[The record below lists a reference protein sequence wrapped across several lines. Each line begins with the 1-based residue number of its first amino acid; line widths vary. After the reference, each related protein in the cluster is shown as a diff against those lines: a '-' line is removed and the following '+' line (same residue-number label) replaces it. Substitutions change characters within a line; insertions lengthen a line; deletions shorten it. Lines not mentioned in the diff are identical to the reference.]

1 MNKTGKVI
9 LFVLAGVLAA
19 VMLASAVALLVLEVR
34 TEELKEDYAAMLA
47 DGKYQKPVSVEGV
60 EVITQDVSCGY
71 AVMEMFSNWSGHDV
85 TEESLYK
92 EYGKVVTSTGEAF
105 AEEMNKHF
113 PEYTTEIR
121 KYQKDPE
128 LLAAVYE
135 QLARGVPVPVEWA
148 AKYGEEWTL
157 HYSLVTGLDLIGD
170 KVTVANPYGYVE
182 EITVAEFLERT
193 RYDAYEK
200 MPMILKLGFAFGV
213 FEKNT
218 IFIIH

>member
-1 MNKTGKVI
+1 MNKATKSI
-9 LFVLAGVLAA
+9 LIALAGLLAA
-19 VMLASAVALLVLEVR
+19 VMLASAAALLILEVR
-34 TEELKEDYAAMLA
+34 TEELKEDAAPMLA
-47 DGKYQKPVSVEGV
+47 DEKYQKAVSVEGV

-71 AVMEMFSNWSGHDV
+71 AVMEMFSKWSGHDV
-85 TEESLYK
+85 TEKSLYE
-92 EYGKVVTSTGEAF
+92 EYGRVVTSTGEAF

-121 KYQKDPE
+121 KYQKDTE
-128 LLAAVYE
+128 LLKAVYE

-148 AKYGEEWTL
+148 AKSGEEWTL
-157 HYSLVTGLDLIGD
+157 HYSLVTGMDLPGD

-182 EITVAEFLERT
+182 EITVTEFLERT

-200 MPMILKLGFAFGV
+200 MPLILKLGFAFGV

-218 IFIIH
+218 VFVIH